1 MLFQLLD
8 NKSDCPGYYLDGE
21 LHTSQP
27 LPDSVNATWK
37 YSSKLKSHKNNKAMR
52 YANLYVGGKSLDEV
66 CPEHIEQQWASS
78 SQKLKAFYRSFVEA
92 RVSLEENCFFDLV
105 PKHFLIQYYDLRNK
119 ITSHVLENYDRPDN
133 YRFLRDLA
141 VLIDDIRNRPMNID
155 TSQLTQHLHK
165 MPARNFLSKVNYA
178 KPICD
183 YNMFGT
189 KTGRLTT
196 KKGTFPILT
205 MDREY
210 RSIVKP
216 VNDCF
221 LELDFNAAQLR
232 TMLSLLGEKQ
242 PDLDLHEWNRLKFF
256 DGNITREEAKR
267 KAFAWLFG
275 SSREKDQSPE
285 MQKMYDKDRLKREY
299 WDGTHVTT
307 PFGRKIAADE
317 HHALNY
323 LLQSTCVDNTLRQMI
338 AVHKML
344 KRTKSFVAFTMHDS
358 VIIDMD
364 FEERALIP
372 VIVSVF
378 SGTKLGEFA
387 TNIKAGKDY
396 GNMKDLM
403 E

>member
-1 MLFQLLD
+1 LIFQLLD
-8 NKSDCPGYYLDGE
+8 DKSDCPGYYLDGAI
-21 LHTSQP
+21 HTNQP
-27 LPDSVNATWK
+27 LPDSLSGTWK
-37 YSSKLKSHKNNKAMR
+37 YSSKLKSCKGVK
-52 YANLYVGGKSLDEV
+52 YAHLYAGGKSLDEV
-66 CPEHIEQQWASS
+66 CPSHIEQQWQSS
-78 SQKLKAFYRSFVEA
+78 SQKLKAFYRSFVESK
-92 RVSLEENCFFDLV
+92 VSLEENCFFDLV
-105 PKHFLIQYYDLRNK
+105 PEHFLVQYFDLRNK
-119 ITSHVLENYDRPDN
+119 ITSHVLENYECPEN

-141 VLIDDIRNRPMNID
+141 VLVDDIRNRPMNID
-155 TSQLTQHLHK
+155 TSSMKDQLHK
-165 MPARNFLSKVNYA
+165 MPARNFLNKVNKA
-178 KPICD
+178 RPICD

-210 RSIVKP
+210 RSIVRP

-232 TMLSLLGEKQ
+232 TMLSLLGEDQ
-242 PDLDLHEWNRLKFF
+242 PDLDLHEWNRLRFF
-256 DGNITREEAKR
+256 DGTITREEAKR

-275 SSREKDQSPE
+275 SSRERIQSQE
-285 MQKMYDKDRLKREY
+285 MQKMYDKERLKHEY

-323 LLQSTCVDNTLRQMI
+323 LLQSTCVDNTLRQM
-338 AVHKML
+338 VSVNKLL
-344 KRTKSFVAFTMHDS
+344 KKTKSFVSFTMHDS

-364 FEERALIP
+364 FEERTLIP
-372 VIVSVF
+372 IIVSVF
-378 SGTKLGEFA
+378 SGTKLGEFV
-387 TNIKAGKDY
+387 TNLKAGKDY

-403 E
+403 T